1 MDTNN
6 LHPET
11 ARRAAI
17 VAGADPAAGT
27 PGRLLIVENGQA
39 NHYAALDDRGGWL
52 FALLHNG
59 EAMPARQLAN
69 MRRLVAC
76 WNACEGLDTRTL
88 EALAG
93 GTLAEELGRLSGNRG
108 EPLNERERA
117 SIAAALEI
125 MNGLRGDTGEAFPD
139 DATQEIGTA
148 GGTLEELDPDEL
160 RALRDRMQAGPVL
173 VSEAPAD
180 VGALV
185 VVNMD
190 GGTIVDVRANV
201 PARVVI
207 LDDDTEGG
215 DASQVIEVEGAER
228 YVSTWA
234 IGAETAAANAAG
246 LADMARIAESL

>member
-1 MDTNN
+1 MDN
-6 LHPET
+6 L
-11 ARRAAI
+11 
-17 VAGADPAAGT
+17 T
-27 PGRLLIVENGQA
+27 PKRITVRENGEA
-39 NHYAALDDRGGWL
+39 NSFAVLDDDRGRWWL
-52 FALLHNG
+52 SLLHNG
-59 EAMPARQLAN
+59 EALTELQRHN
-69 MRRLVAC
+69 MRRLAAC
-76 WNACEGLDTRTL
+76 WNACEGLDTETL

-93 GTLAEELGRLSGNRG
+93 GTLAAELGRLSGDRG
-108 EPLNERERA
+108 EALDERERA

-125 MNGLRGDTGEAFPD
+125 MTGLRDDTGEAFPD
-139 DATQEIGTA
+139 DATHEIGTA
-148 GGTLEELDPDEL
+148 GGTLEELDADEL

-185 VVNMD
+185 VVNLD

-215 DASQVIEVEGAER
+215 DVSQVTEIEGARR

-234 IGAETAAANAAG
+234 VSAETAAANAAG
-246 LADMARIAESL
+246 LADVARIAESL

>member
-1 MDTNN
+1 MDTHN
-6 LHPET
+6 LQPET

-17 VAGADPAAGT
+17 VASADPAAAT

-76 WNACEGLDTRTL
+76 WNACEGLETQTL
-88 EALAG
+88 ETLAG
-93 GTLAEELGRLSGNRG
+93 GTIAAELGRLEGIA
-108 EPLNERERA
+108 RA
-117 SIAAALEI
+117 V
-125 MNGLRGDTGEAFPD
+125 AF
-139 DATQEIGTA
+139 
-148 GGTLEELDPDEL
+148 
-160 RALRDRMQAGPVL
+160 
-173 VSEAPAD
+173 EAPAD

-215 DASQVIEVEGAER
+215 DASQVIEIEGAER

-246 LADMARIAESL
+246 LADVARIAESL